1 MAKYFT
7 PHSNEWF
14 VALAKIN
21 PQQVALTKQ
30 VIELAGTAEVCS
42 VCGDNPAHDYEVAN
56 AKFDQHTI
64 ATIRLCDDCR
74 SIRQE
79 TQGEKYLPI
88 SQELESGSNN

>member
-1 MAKYFT
+1 MSRFLK
-7 PHSNEWF
+7 PHSGEWF

-21 PQQVALTKQ
+21 PQQAAQTRQ
-30 VIELAGTAEVCS
+30 MIELAGTLEACS
-42 VCGDNPAHDYEVAN
+42 VCGDMPAHDYEVVGAE
-56 AKFDQHTI
+56 FDQNTI

-88 SQELESGSNN
+88 RQGPESSSNN